1 MENRHGLAVATQTTL
16 ATGTAEREAALYLA
30 TSRPGRG
37 RITLAGDK
45 AYDTAPFVTTC
56 RTFRITPHVAQRRDV
71 SAIDRRT
78 TRHPGYPVSQRA
90 RKRVEEIFGW
100 LKTVGGLRKTRY
112 RGVRRVGWMFT
123 FATAVYNLVRIRN
136 LVEAVG

>member
-1 MENRHGLAVATQTTL
+1 MKILSTL
-16 ATGTAEREAALYLA
+16 RTIESLCE
-30 TSRPGRG
+30 
-37 RITLAGDK
+37 ITITVLSLVI
-45 AYDTAPFVTTC
+45 PSMTC

-71 SAIDRRT
+71 SAIDGRT
-78 TRHPGYPVSQRA
+78 TRHPGYSLSQRA

-136 LVEAVG
+136 LLEAVG

>member
-1 MENRHGLAVATQTTL
+1 MATAGLVECGYVGGVA
-16 ATGTAEREAALYLA
+16 AT
-30 TSRPGRG
+30 
-37 RITLAGDK
+37 
-45 AYDTAPFVTTC
+45 
-56 RTFRITPHVAQRRDV
+56 
-71 SAIDRRT
+71 IDRRT
-78 TRHPGYPVSQRA
+78 TCHPGYALSQRA

-136 LVEAVG
+136 LVEALG